1 MPLRADRGFLTRS
14 GLRDAVILLSAVGAI
29 FSAVTAAEIVVGSV
43 LLLLGSF
50 IHFLSKGVLIRN
62 EVLCQEGIY
71 RIVRHPYYLANY
83 LIDSSFCL
91 FSGNRYLV
99 LLYPFLFFW
108 SYGPTFRKEEG
119 TLTEKHG
126 DASVAYLLS
135 TPPVFPDR
143 HSILHAKA
151 LLAGY
156 SFARISGKEVARII
170 RFYATALL
178 ILALHEAGGGR
189 LLSLA
194 FFSDRVVAVL
204 LPLSGLLYGVS
215 FTILKLRGRHKGG
228 V

>member
-1 MPLRADRGFLTRS
+1 MSLRADQGFLTRS
-14 GLRDAVILLSAVGAI
+14 GLRDAVILLSAGAAV
-29 FSAVTAAEIVVGSV
+29 FSAVTAGEIVVAFV

-91 FSGNRYLV
+91 FSGNLYLV

-126 DASVAYLLS
+126 DDSVAYLLS

-143 HSILHAKA
+143 HSILHVKS
-151 LLAGY
+151 LLTGY
-156 SFARISGKEVARII
+156 SVARISGKEVARII
-170 RFYATALL
+170 RFYAMALL
-178 ILALHEAGGGR
+178 ILALHRVSGGR

-194 FFSDRVVAVL
+194 FLSDRAVAVL
-204 LPLSGLLYGVS
+204 LGLAGLLYAVS
-215 FTILKLRGRHKGG
+215 FTILKLRRRHRGA
-228 V
+228 